1 MFFSGVAQVP
11 LIVHDRETF
20 RTDGVLCGS
29 RRPHSRS
36 TTPSQKRISMLPVT
50 PHRPVGRAAV
60 WLSAAALS
68 AVLAIGAALVVPT
81 AANAETPTTYTGIVL
96 GVGADETQRSV
107 TWYSSTDSEQVVQF
121 APTASLVAGDFVASV
136 TTFTATGTANIATSG
151 GYNRHAVI
159 SGLKENTQYSYRV
172 GSDGNWS
179 STYSFKTQSF
189 EGDFDFLFFGD
200 PQIGSSGDTAKD
212 GAGWADTMNVAL
224 TANPNAELL
233 VSGGDQ
239 VEKADTESQWDAFL
253 APDQLRQYPWAATI
267 GNHDVGG
274 KAYEQH
280 FYTPNTDYSDAY
292 YKDATKKSTT
302 SGGDYW
308 YIYKDVLFIDLNS
321 NSYNS
326 SNGGGDA
333 AHVQYVTDTVNS
345 HGADAKYTVLVYHH
359 SIYSAAAHAKDTDNK
374 VRRVDFPTT
383 FSSLGVDLVLQ
394 GHDHV
399 YTRSYE
405 IKDGQ
410 KANADEQPGANDVFV
425 GEGGVI
431 YMTAN
436 SASGSKYYDITAPDA
451 SATSGAGNGADPL
464 NPNNYWYNSVENQ
477 EHVRSYVKVQ
487 VKADQLV
494 VEGIRSGTCD
504 APNAAVELSRVSWCG
519 SSSTNT
525 AVGGVGSVI
534 DSVTI
539 HPHHGN
545 GEDIQVDVP
554 TAAPGEFGW
563 TINGHNGLVDLG
575 TAQEKN
581 GYFEA
586 TGEINPIQ
594 VSDTRTSRAPWSLSG
609 QLSDFT
615 DGSKTF
621 SGSYLGWTP
630 KVVTAGA
637 GAAAGTAIGSGFD
650 GGTGL
655 SVSRVLGS
663 APQGHDKG
671 SGLVSADL
679 DLKLPTETAKGT
691 YRATLTVTALAG

>member
-1 MFFSGVAQVP
+1 MLLEVSP
-11 LIVHDRETF
+11 
-20 RTDGVLCGS
+20 
-29 RRPHSRS
+29 RPA
-36 TTPSQKRISMLPVT
+36 
-50 PHRPVGRAAV
+50 GRAAL
-60 WLSAAALS
+60 WLSAAAVS
-68 AVLAIGAALVVPT
+68 AAVVIGGAFAVPT
-81 AANAETPTTYTGIVL
+81 AAHADATASYTGIVL
-96 GVGADETQRSV
+96 GVGSDESQRSV
-107 TWYSSTDSEQVVQF
+107 TWYTSADSAQVVQV
-121 APTASLVAGDFVASV
+121 APTSALVGGDFVGSV
-136 TTFTATGTANIATSG
+136 TTFAATGTANIATSG
-151 GYNRHAVI
+151 GYNRHAI
-159 SGLKENTQYSYRV
+159 LSGLQEDTQYSYRV

-179 STYSFKTQSF
+179 PVYSFRTQSF

-200 PQIGSSGDTAKD
+200 PQIGASGDVAKD
-212 GAGWADTMNVAL
+212 GAGWADTLNVAL
-224 TANPNAELL
+224 TANPDVEIL

-239 VEKADTESQWDAFL
+239 VETANVESQWDAFL

-292 YKDATKKSTT
+292 YREAAKKSTT

-326 SNGGGDA
+326 ATGGGDA
-333 AHVQYVTDTVNS
+333 AHVQYVTDVINA

-359 SIYSAAAHAKDTDNK
+359 SIYSAADHAKDADNK
-374 VRRVDFPTT
+374 IRRVDFPTT
-383 FSSLGVDLVLQ
+383 FSNLGVDLVLQ

-405 IKDGQ
+405 IKNGE
-410 KANADEQPGANDVFV
+410 KANPDEQPGQNDVFV

-436 SASGSKYYDITAPDA
+436 SASGSKYYDITAPDN
-451 SATSGAGNGADPL
+451 SGTSGAGNGADPL
-464 NPNNYWYNSVENQ
+464 KPDEYWYNSVQNQ

-487 VKADQLV
+487 VRADQLV

-504 APNAAVELSRVSWCG
+504 APNAASELGKVGCG
-519 SSSTNT
+519 TDGEGYT
-525 AVGGVGSVI
+525 APAGGVGSII

-539 HPHHGN
+539 HPYHGG

-563 TINGHNGLVDLG
+563 TIDGHNGLVDLG
-575 TAQEKN
+575 TAEEKD

-586 TGEINPIQ
+586 AGEINPIA
-594 VSDTRTSRAPWSLSG
+594 VSDTRRSLAPWSLSA
-609 QLSDFT
+609 QLGDFT
-615 DGSKTF
+615 DADKTF

-630 KVVTAGA
+630 KVLTPGA
-637 GAAAGTAIGSGFD
+637 GAVAGAAVGSGFD
-650 GGTGL
+650 SGKGL
-655 SVSRVLGS
+655 SISRVLGS
-663 APQGHDKG
+663 AAQGHDKG
-671 SGLVSADL
+671 SATLGADL

-691 YRATLTVTALAG
+691 YRATLTLTALAG